1 MTSVLLLHIMMCL
14 MIRILS
20 TFMQV
25 WESNAQNRTAN
36 SFDGLGDA
44 V

>member
-25 WESNAQNRTAN
+25 WNRMLKIVRQIALTA
-36 SFDGLGDA
+36 GDA